1 MLMVVLRG
9 THPFEGEISQ
19 DFTYGERETAV
30 HIGKVWAKRGWSPR
44 LLVKSYR
51 GEFVWLTSL
60 IYGQKQ
66 AA

>member
-1 MLMVVLRG
+1 MMVVLKG
-9 THPFEGEISQ
+9 THPFEGEITQ

-30 HIGKVWAKRGWSPR
+30 QVGQVWAARGWRPR
-44 LLVKSYR
+44 LMVKSYR

-60 IYGQKQ
+60 LYGQKQ